1 MSRKYQNHVIDPTF
15 FYDAIQEFNFT
26 YDWIIETEKQLDE
39 YGRLVHVYTNT
50 EIQGSLQSQGIR
62 VVHRKEGN
70 YEEMEYKF
78 YCKSLYR
85 IKENDFI
92 LYKGKHLMVT
102 EVNDYD
108 EYGVR
113 EATLKMV
120 QLNQYQDLKEYL
132 KFLEGDLL
140 V

>member
-1 MSRKYQNHVIDPTF
+1 MNRKYQNHVIDPTF
-15 FYDAIQEFNFT
+15 FYDAIEQFKFT
-26 YDWIIETEKQLDE
+26 YDWIIETEKGLDD
-39 YGRLVHVYTNT
+39 YGRLTHGFTHS
-50 EIQGSLQSQGIR
+50 EIQGSLQSEGIR
-62 VVHRKEGN
+62 VVRRKEGN
-70 YEEMEYKF
+70 YEEMTYKF

-92 LYKGKHLMVT
+92 LYKGRYLIVN
-102 EVNDYD
+102 EVQDYD

-120 QLNQYQDLKEYL
+120 QLNQYQDLCEYL
-132 KFLEGDLL
+132 KYLKGELL

>member
-1 MSRKYQNHVIDPTF
+1 MNRKYQNHVIDPTF
-15 FYDAIQEFNFT
+15 FYDAIEQFNFT
-26 YDWIIETEKQLDE
+26 YDWIIETERRLDE
-39 YGRLVHVYTNT
+39 VGRLVYNYTNS
-50 EIQGSLQSQGIR
+50 EIQGSLQSQGIKVIR
-62 VVHRKEGN
+62 RLEGN

-92 LYKGKHLMVT
+92 VYKERYLIVT
-102 EVNDYD
+102 DVNDYD

-120 QLNQYQDLKEYL
+120 QLTQYQDLLEYL
-132 KFLEGDLL
+132 KFLNGDLL

>member
-15 FYDAIQEFNFT
+15 FYDAIEQFKFT
-26 YDWIIETEKQLDE
+26 YDWIIETEKKLDD
-39 YGRLVHVYTNT
+39 YGRLTYGYTNS

-62 VVHRKEGN
+62 VIRRNEGN

-92 LYKGKHLMVT
+92 LYKDKYLIVT
-102 EVNDYD
+102 EVMDYD

-120 QLNQYQDLKEYL
+120 ELNQYQDLLEYL
-132 KFLEGDLL
+132 KFLGGEYLI
-140 V
+140 